1 MPFIDKLN
9 IFEFNKNLYA
19 LEGTSHLG
27 YSVGKLISLSQIAG
41 IWKYKIILD
50 LKDKPFAYSIINDEF
65 VYIVTNKSLMK
76 INKELE
82 SEIIIGNAFWE
93 SLYPNS
99 LVIVNSNAI
108 IGMRG
113 LIATVDLVTK
123 KVSAFEKDF

>member
-1 MPFIDKLN
+1 
-9 IFEFNKNLYA
+9 
-19 LEGTSHLG
+19 
-27 YSVGKLISLSQIAG
+27 
-41 IWKYKIILD
+41 
-50 LKDKPFAYSIINDEF
+50 
-65 VYIVTNKSLMK
+65 MK